1 MTKRRLALQLI
12 NSLGSIMAA
21 TGQVSQWLEKIE
33 APPECGELAA
43 LTLEEIVLN
52 CIKYGYDDDAQHV
65 IDVDWEWENDQF
77 RMTIRDDGHPFNPLD
92 APPPNLTD
100 NLEDRP
106 IGGLG
111 LHLLRHLWSDLEY
124 ARMGDLNCLIC
135 RKTLN
140 ENKSGSSVP

>member
-1 MTKRRLALQLI
+1 
-12 NSLGSIMAA
+12 MAA

-77 RMTIRDDGHPFNPLD
+77 RMTIRDDGHTFNPL
-92 APPPNLTD
+92 
-100 NLEDRP
+100 E
-106 IGGLG
+106 IGRA
-111 LHLLRHLWSDLEY
+111 H
-124 ARMGDLNCLIC
+124 
-135 RKTLN
+135 
-140 ENKSGSSVP
+140 V